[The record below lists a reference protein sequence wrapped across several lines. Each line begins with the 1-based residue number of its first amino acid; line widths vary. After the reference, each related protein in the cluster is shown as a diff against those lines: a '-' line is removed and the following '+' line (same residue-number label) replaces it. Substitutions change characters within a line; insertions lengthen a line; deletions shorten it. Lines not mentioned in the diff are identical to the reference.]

1 MRFDLV
7 DLRLFVAVAEARSI
21 THGAE
26 RSALAL
32 ASASARIKGMEA
44 ALGVALLRRERRGV
58 ELTAAGESLL
68 DHARIVLNDVEAL
81 QGDLAAYARGVKA
94 HIHMLANTAGMSEH
108 LPKVLAA
115 YLVQNPNISINVEE
129 RESPHIGQAIASGAA
144 DIGLAA
150 AHVVPDNLEMFP
162 FCDDRLVLVT
172 PSGDELAGRRQIDF
186 RVALERDF
194 VGLSEG
200 SALQDHIASHAARLG
215 RRLRLRARLKTFD
228 AVCQVVEAG
237 VGVAMM
243 PEIAARRMSRTMKV
257 SVVRV
262 REAWTQ
268 RRLVVCMRNFK
279 ALPRP
284 AQQLVQH
291 LRASAT
297 V

>member
-32 ASASARIKGMEA
+32 ASASARIKGMEV
-44 ALGVALLRRERRGV
+44 ALGVPLLKRERRGV

-68 DHARIVLNDVEAL
+68 DHARIVLHDVEAL
-81 QGDLAAYARGVKA
+81 QGDLAAYARGMKA
-94 HIHMLANTAGMSEH
+94 HIHMLSNTAGMSEH
-108 LPKVLAA
+108 LPKVLSA

-129 RESPHIGQAIASGAA
+129 RESPHIGQAIASGVA

-150 AHVVPDNLEMFP
+150 GHVVPDNLERFA
-162 FCDDRLVLVT
+162 FCDDRLILVT
-172 PSGDELAGRRQIDF
+172 PSGDAFNSRRQIEY
-186 RVALERDF
+186 REALDRDF

-215 RRLRLRARLKTFD
+215 ARIRLRARMRTFD
-228 AVCQVVEAG
+228 AVCQMVEAG

-243 PEIAARRMSRTMKV
+243 PEVAARRAMKTMKV
-257 SVVRV
+257 GLVRI
-262 REAWTQ
+262 RDAWTQ
-268 RRLVVCMRNFK
+268 RQLVVCMRSFK

>member
-32 ASASARIKGMEA
+32 ASASARIKGMEV
-44 ALGVALLRRERRGV
+44 ALGVPLLRRERRGV

-68 DHARIVLNDVEAL
+68 DHARIVLHDVEAL

-94 HIHMLANTAGMSEH
+94 HIHMLSNTAGMSEH
-108 LPKVLAA
+108 LPKVLSA
-115 YLVQNPNISINVEE
+115 YLVANPHISINVEE
-129 RESPHIGQAIASGAA
+129 RESPHIGQAIASGVA

-150 AHVVPDNLEMFP
+150 GHVVPDNLETFP
-162 FCDDRLVLVT
+162 FCDDRLVLVA
-172 PSGDELAGRRQIDF
+172 SASDDFARRRQIDF
-186 RVALERDF
+186 HEVLGRDF

-200 SALQDHIASHAARLG
+200 SALQDHVASHAARLG
-215 RRLRLRARLKTFD
+215 GRLRLRARFRTFD

-243 PEIAARRMSRTMKV
+243 PEVAARRASRTMKV
-257 SVVRV
+257 SVVRI
-262 REAWTQ
+262 RDAWTQ
-268 RRLVVCMRNFK
+268 RRLVVCMRSFK
-279 ALPRP
+279 ALPKP
-284 AQQLVQH
+284 VQQLVQH

-297 V
+297 I